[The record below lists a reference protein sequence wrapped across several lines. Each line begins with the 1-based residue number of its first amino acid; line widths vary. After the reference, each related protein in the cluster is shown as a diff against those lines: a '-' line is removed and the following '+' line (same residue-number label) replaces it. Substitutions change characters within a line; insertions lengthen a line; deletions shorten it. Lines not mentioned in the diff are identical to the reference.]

1 MQAVWTQRGQL
12 YSACG
17 GKPPKRDKKACE
29 SIKIGIKRWISK
41 QENLYKSGDPS
52 CAGSALMPGA
62 KDGNLTKKP
71 NRTASKTKTNPY
83 TRKARKSRSSGGSWK
98 RKKSNRKRKYRKR
111 TNRRR

>member
-62 KDGNLTKKP
+62 KDGNLTAKPKK
-71 NRTASKTKTNPY
+71 AKKAKKKTNPY
-83 TRKARKSRSSGGSWK
+83 TRKSRSSGGSWK